1 MKMYPRHVLQ
11 DIKALLNQT
20 DLAKITQQEL
30 RSLLCEMIETATET
44 LEEMEAELDLQRRE
58 MERKE
63 CTSRPCPKGRMI
75 NVRG

>member
-44 LEEMEAELDLQRRE
+44 LEETSELLFPIQKILPMVLQH
-58 MERKE
+58 
-63 CTSRPCPKGRMI
+63 TH
-75 NVRG
+75 